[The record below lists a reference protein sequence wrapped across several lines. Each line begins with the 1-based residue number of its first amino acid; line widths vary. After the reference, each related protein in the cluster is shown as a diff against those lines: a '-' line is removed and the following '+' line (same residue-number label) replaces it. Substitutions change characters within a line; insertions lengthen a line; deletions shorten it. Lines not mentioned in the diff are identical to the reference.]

1 MAISP
6 RRKLAVGA
14 AGLIVL
20 AGSGGAYASTQKNS
34 STPPEPAAAQKAFL
48 DDVAGRLHVSTD
60 QLTQAIKGAAQDRV
74 DAAVKAGRLTQAQAD
89 KIKQR
94 IAQANGL
101 PLVGGPGLGPGVLR
115 LHRGFGGPGF
125 GGPGFGRPGFGPFR
139 EFGVAAKYLGLTPQK
154 LFSALRGGKSLADV
168 ASDQG
173 KSVDG
178 LKLALKAAETAR
190 LDAAVKAG
198 KLTQAEST
206 RIQQELDQ
214 RLDAMVNGTLP
225 KLGFQRRPFW
235 P

>member
-1 MAISP
+1 
-6 RRKLAVGA
+6 
-14 AGLIVL
+14 
-20 AGSGGAYASTQKNS
+20 
-34 STPPEPAAAQKAFL
+34 
-48 DDVAGRLHVSTD
+48 VSTD